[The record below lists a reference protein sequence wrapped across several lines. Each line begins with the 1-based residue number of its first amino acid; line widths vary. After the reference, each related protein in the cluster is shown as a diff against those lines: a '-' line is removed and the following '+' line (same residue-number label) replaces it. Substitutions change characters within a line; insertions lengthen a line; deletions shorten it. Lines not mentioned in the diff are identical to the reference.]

1 MARTIEVLPD
11 LVANQIAAGE
21 VVERPASVVKELVE
35 NALDARATRIDIE
48 IEGGGKRR
56 IRVTDDGIGM
66 GREDALLSFD
76 RHATSKIRAAVDLQ
90 SVRTFGFR
98 GEALPSIA
106 AVSRVTLETN
116 GESDSLGTRVRV
128 RGGTIQGVD
137 DVPRR
142 RGTTVE
148 VSDVFFNA
156 PARSKFLKAVGAE
169 ARAVSDI
176 VSVLALANASVG
188 FGLTSGGRILLDLPP
203 ASDLTAR
210 VAALWGREAATTLI
224 ALSTESDEIA
234 LRGLIQRPDAAKSG
248 FRRAHLFVNGRPFR
262 SRTLLAA
269 LDRGYR
275 TTISERVRPWAF
287 LYLRMPPG
295 TVDMN
300 VHPAKAEVRFRNA
313 TAVESFV
320 EEAVRAA
327 LTSDSS
333 AATLDTQLAAPKLLV
348 REPSPPRAGKRVE
361 EESQTAMFLSADAT
375 ASSGA
380 PSASLGAAASAGA
393 ALAPA
398 SAGDAPSL
406 DAPASSGT
414 VATPGGS
421 AGEAVMQAASVG
433 AKDPSGGPD
442 RHDHEVRPVGA
453 EPVPMVEERPRLWQV
468 LHTYV
473 LAETREGLIIIDQHS
488 AHERILFE
496 RLTRAFEESGQTGQR
511 LLFPLTIRLSKA
523 EYEQVEALTG
533 ILNRVGFEVEGFG
546 GNTIIVHAVP
556 DPHPYFDAERCL
568 REMIDDLVAGSDLT
582 RSAKNQHEK
591 IAMMFACKG
600 AIKAGQRLSET
611 EMGELVDQLFATELP
626 YHDVHGRPT
635 IVRLSKGELERK
647 FGR

>member
-1 MARTIEVLPD
+1 MPRTIEVLPD
-11 LVANQIAAGE
+11 VVANQIAAGE

-35 NALDARATRIDIE
+35 NALDARATRIEIDIE
-48 IEGGGKRR
+48 RGGKRR
-56 IRVTDDGIGM
+56 IRVTDDGVGM
-66 GREDALLSFD
+66 GREDALLSLD
-76 RHATSKIRAAVDLQ
+76 RHATSKIRAVTDIHAVE
-90 SVRTFGFR
+90 TFGFR

-106 AVSRVTLETN
+106 AVSRMTLETK
-116 GESDSLGTRVRV
+116 GESDTLGTHVCV
-128 RGGTIQGVD
+128 RGGTITGVD

-156 PARSKFLKAVGAE
+156 PARSKFLKAVGSE
-169 ARAVSDI
+169 ARAVSDV

-188 FGLTSGGRILLDLPP
+188 FGLTSGGRVLLDLPP

-224 ALSTESDEIA
+224 ALSSESDGIEV
-234 LRGLIQRPDAAKSG
+234 RGLIQRPDAAKTG

-262 SRTLLAA
+262 SRPLLAA
-269 LDRGYR
+269 VDCGYR

-295 TVDMN
+295 TVDIN
-300 VHPAKAEVRFRNA
+300 VHPAKAEVRFRDA
-313 TAVESFV
+313 AAVESFV
-320 EEAVRAA
+320 EEAVRAS

-333 AATLDTQLAAPKLLV
+333 AATLDTQLAAPQLLV
-348 REPSPPRAGKRVE
+348 REPRPPSAGGKSEV
-361 EESQTAMFLSADAT
+361 ESQTALFLSPHRQG
-375 ASSGA
+375 SE
-380 PSASLGAAASAGA
+380 
-393 ALAPA
+393 
-398 SAGDAPSL
+398 GD
-406 DAPASSGT
+406 D
-414 VATPGGS
+414 
-421 AGEAVMQAASVG
+421 SVE
-433 AKDPSGGPD
+433 PI
-442 RHDHEVRPVGA
+442 PV
-453 EPVPMVEERPRLWQV
+453 VEERPRLWQV

-496 RLTRAFEESGQTGQR
+496 RLSRAFEESGQTAQR

-533 ILNRVGFEVEGFG
+533 ILNRVGFAVEGFG

-556 DPHPYFDAERCL
+556 DPHPYFDPERCL

-582 RSAKNQHEK
+582 RSAKNQHER
-591 IAMMFACKG
+591 IAMTFACKG
-600 AIKAGQRLSET
+600 AIKAGQRLNESE
-611 EMGELVDQLFATELP
+611 MQELFDQLFATELP

-635 IVRLSKGELERK
+635 IVRLSTSELERK

>member
-1 MARTIEVLPD
+1 MPRTIEVLPD

-35 NALDARATRIDIE
+35 NALDARATRIDID
-48 IEGGGKRR
+48 IERGGKRR
-56 IRVTDDGIGM
+56 IRVTDDGVGM
-66 GREDALLSFD
+66 GREDALASLD
-76 RHATSKIRAAVDLQ
+76 RHATSKIRVAVDLQ
-90 SVRTFGFR
+90 AVETFGFR

-106 AVSRVTLETN
+106 AVSRMTLETKE
-116 GESDSLGTRVRV
+116 ESDPLGTRVRV
-128 RGGTIQGVD
+128 NGGTITGFD
-137 DVPRR
+137 DAPRR

-148 VSDVFFNA
+148 VSTLFFNA

-169 ARAVSDI
+169 ARAVSDV

-188 FGLTSGGRILLDLPP
+188 FGLTSGGRVLLDLPP

-224 ALSTESDEIA
+224 ALSSESDGIEV
-234 LRGLIQRPDAAKSG
+234 RGLIQRPDAAKSG

-262 SRTLLAA
+262 SRPLLAA
-269 LDRGYR
+269 VDRGYR

-287 LYLRMPPG
+287 LYLRMPSG

-300 VHPAKAEVRFRNA
+300 VHPAKAEVRFRDA
-313 TAVESFV
+313 AAVESFV
-320 EEAVRAA
+320 EEAVRAL

-333 AATLDTQLAAPKLLV
+333 AATLDTQPAAPQLLV
-348 REPSPPRAGKRVE
+348 REPRPPRAGGEPEV
-361 EESQTAMFLSADAT
+361 ESQTALFLSADSAVPSGSAVPSDSAVPVDST
-375 ASSGA
+375 ASSGVAEGTADGA
-380 PSASLGAAASAGA
+380 PHRQGLEGGDGVEPI
-393 ALAPA
+393 PA
-398 SAGDAPSL
+398 
-406 DAPASSGT
+406 
-414 VATPGGS
+414 
-421 AGEAVMQAASVG
+421 
-433 AKDPSGGPD
+433 
-442 RHDHEVRPVGA
+442 
-453 EPVPMVEERPRLWQV
+453 VEEHPRLWQV
-468 LHTYV
+468 LNTYV

-496 RLTRAFEESGQTGQR
+496 RLSRAFGESGQTAQR

-556 DPHPYFDAERCL
+556 DPHPYFDPERCL

-591 IAMMFACKG
+591 IAMTFACKG
-600 AIKAGQRLSET
+600 AIKAGQRLSER
-611 EMGELVDQLFATELP
+611 EMQELFDQLFATELP

-635 IVRLSKGELERK
+635 IVRLSKSELERK

>member
-1 MARTIEVLPD
+1 MNMPRTIEVLPD

-48 IEGGGKRR
+48 IERGGKRR
-56 IRVTDDGIGM
+56 IRVTDDGVGM
-66 GREDALLSFD
+66 GREDALASLD
-76 RHATSKIRAAVDLQ
+76 RHATSKIRAASDLQ
-90 SVRTFGFR
+90 SVGTFGFR

-106 AVSRVTLETN
+106 AVSRLTLQTKA
-116 GESDSLGTRVRV
+116 ESDPLGTRVRV
-128 RGGTIQGVD
+128 NGGTVTGFD
-137 DVPRR
+137 GTPRR

-148 VSDVFFNA
+148 VSTLFFNV

-169 ARAVSDI
+169 ARAVSDV

-188 FGLTSGGRILLDLPP
+188 FGLTSGGRVLLELPP

-210 VAALWGREAATTLI
+210 VAALWGKEEATTLI
-224 ALSTESDEIA
+224 ALSTESDGIEV
-234 LRGLIQRPDAAKSG
+234 RGLIQRPDAAKSG

-262 SRTLLAA
+262 SRALLASV
-269 LDRGYR
+269 DRGYR
-275 TTISERVRPWAF
+275 TTISEKVRPWAF

-300 VHPAKAEVRFRNA
+300 VHPAKAEVRFRDA
-313 TAVESFV
+313 AAVESIV

-333 AATLDTQLAAPKLLV
+333 AATLDTQLAAPQFVV
-348 REPSPPRAGKRVE
+348 RELRPPRPGRTRE
-361 EESQTAMFLSADAT
+361 EESQTALFLSAD
-375 ASSGA
+375 
-380 PSASLGAAASAGA
+380 AAASAGA
-393 ALAPA
+393 AA
-398 SAGDAPSL
+398 SLGTAASPDTDASPNI
-406 DAPASSGT
+406 AAF
-414 VATPGGS
+414 PGGIV
-421 AGEAVMQAASVG
+421 APDASVG
-433 AKDPSGGPD
+433 ATGQGGSAD
-442 RHDHEVRPVGA
+442 RDDQEVPGVDVEPTPVL
-453 EPVPMVEERPRLWQV
+453 EELPRLWQV
-468 LHTYV
+468 LSTYV

-496 RLTRAFEESGQTGQR
+496 RLSRAFEESGQTGQR

-556 DPHPYFDAERCL
+556 DPHPYFNAERCL

-591 IAMMFACKG
+591 IAMTFACKG
-600 AIKAGQRLSET
+600 AIKAGQTLSES
-611 EMGELVDQLFATELP
+611 EMQELFDQLLATELP

-635 IVRLSKGELERK
+635 IVRLSKSELERK

>member
-35 NALDARATRIDIE
+35 NALDARATRVDIDIE
-48 IEGGGKRR
+48 HGGKRR
-56 IRVTDDGIGM
+56 IRVTDDGVGM
-66 GREDALLSFD
+66 GREDALLSLD

-90 SVRTFGFR
+90 SVETFGFR

-106 AVSRVTLETN
+106 AVSRMTLETK
-116 GESDSLGTRVRV
+116 GDSDQLGTRVRV
-128 RGGTIQGVD
+128 KGGTITGVE

-148 VSDVFFNA
+148 VSDLFFNA

-169 ARAVSDI
+169 ARAVSDA
-176 VSVLALANASVG
+176 VSLLALANASVG
-188 FGLTSGGRILLDLPP
+188 FGLTSGGRILLELPP
-203 ASDLTAR
+203 AADLTAR

-224 ALSTESDEIA
+224 ALSTESEG
-234 LRGLIQRPDAAKSG
+234 LQVRGLIQRPDAAKSG

-262 SRTLLAA
+262 SRTLLSA

-300 VHPAKAEVRFRNA
+300 VHPAKAEVRFRDDA
-313 TAVESFV
+313 AVEAFV
-320 EEAVRAA
+320 EEAVRAG
-327 LTSDSS
+327 LTSEAS
-333 AATLDTQLAAPKLLV
+333 AATLDTQLAPPQLLV
-348 REPSPPRAGKRVE
+348 REPSPPRPDKKPEV
-361 EESQTAMFLSADAT
+361 ESQTALFLSASAPMPSGT
-375 ASSGA
+375 MPPPGAAPSSGGA
-380 PSASLGAAASAGA
+380 PFSGTAASPGSSAAGAVTYGVTGRGAATDEVSA
-393 ALAPA
+393 
-398 SAGDAPSL
+398 D
-406 DAPASSGT
+406 
-414 VATPGGS
+414 
-421 AGEAVMQAASVG
+421 
-433 AKDPSGGPD
+433 
-442 RHDHEVRPVGA
+442 
-453 EPVPMVEERPRLWQV
+453 PVPVLEERPRLWQV
-468 LHTYV
+468 LNTYV

-496 RLTRAFEESGQTGQR
+496 RLSRAFEESGETGQR
-511 LLFPLTIRLSKA
+511 LLFPLTIRLTKA
-523 EYEQVEALTG
+523 EFEQVEALTG
-533 ILNRVGFEVEGFG
+533 ILHRVGFEIEGFG

-556 DPHPYFDAERCL
+556 DPHPYFDPERCL
-568 REMIDDLVAGSDLT
+568 REMIDELVTGSDLT

-591 IAMMFACKG
+591 IAMTFACKG

-611 EMGELVDQLFATELP
+611 EMQELFDQLFATELP

-635 IVRLSKGELERK
+635 IVRLSKSELERK

>member
-1 MARTIEVLPD
+1 MPRTIEVLPD

-48 IEGGGKRR
+48 IERGGKRR
-56 IRVTDDGIGM
+56 IRVTDDGVGM
-66 GREDALLSFD
+66 GREDALASLD
-76 RHATSKIRAAVDLQ
+76 RHATSKIRAASDLQ
-90 SVRTFGFR
+90 SVGTFGFR

-106 AVSRVTLETN
+106 AVSRLTLQTKA
-116 GESDSLGTRVRV
+116 ESDPLGTRVRV
-128 RGGTIQGVD
+128 NGGTVTGFD
-137 DVPRR
+137 GTPRR

-148 VSDVFFNA
+148 VSTLFFNA

-169 ARAVSDI
+169 ARAVSDV

-188 FGLTSGGRILLDLPP
+188 FGLTSGGRVLLELPP

-210 VAALWGREAATTLI
+210 VAALWGKEEATTLI
-224 ALSTESDEIA
+224 ALSTESDGIEV
-234 LRGLIQRPDAAKSG
+234 RGLIQRPDAAKSG

-262 SRTLLAA
+262 SRALLASV
-269 LDRGYR
+269 DRGYR
-275 TTISERVRPWAF
+275 TTISEKVRPWAF

-300 VHPAKAEVRFRNA
+300 VHPAKAEVRFRDA
-313 TAVESFV
+313 AAVESIV

-333 AATLDTQLAAPKLLV
+333 AATLDTQLAAPQFVV
-348 REPSPPRAGKRVE
+348 RELRPPRPGRTRE
-361 EESQTAMFLSADAT
+361 EESQTALFLSAD
-375 ASSGA
+375 
-380 PSASLGAAASAGA
+380 AAASAGA
-393 ALAPA
+393 AA
-398 SAGDAPSL
+398 SLGTAASPDTDASPNI
-406 DAPASSGT
+406 AAF
-414 VATPGGS
+414 PGGIV
-421 AGEAVMQAASVG
+421 APDASVG
-433 AKDPSGGPD
+433 ATGQGGSAD
-442 RHDHEVRPVGA
+442 RDDQEVPGVDVEPTPVL
-453 EPVPMVEERPRLWQV
+453 EELPRLWQV
-468 LHTYV
+468 LSTYV

-496 RLTRAFEESGQTGQR
+496 RLSRAFEESGQTGQR

-533 ILNRVGFEVEGFG
+533 ILSRVGFEVEGFG

-556 DPHPYFDAERCL
+556 DPHPYFNAERCL

-591 IAMMFACKG
+591 IAMTFACKG
-600 AIKAGQRLSET
+600 AIKAGQTLSES
-611 EMGELVDQLFATELP
+611 EMQELFDQLLATELP

-635 IVRLSKGELERK
+635 IVRLSKSELERK